1 MPDQGGVGEQEK
13 GFGDQRPERRNG
25 QAQDVAIKFSGDA

>member
-1 MPDQGGVGEQEK
+1 MANQGGVGEQEK
-13 GFGDQRPERRNG
+13 RFGNQRPERRNG